1 MITTMLL
8 TLVVTKVNA
17 QSTTGLAY
25 PKGPRQ
31 HIAVVA
37 QSGRQSAV
45 TARTGSYPKDITANL
60 AQPAI
65 GTAVASQK
73 FKPKGAYP
81 KDPRNNLAWP

>member
-25 PKGPRQ
+25 PKDPRQ

-37 QSGRQSAV
+37 QSGRQSPV
-45 TARTGSYPKDITANL
+45 TARKGAYPKDITANL
-60 AQPAI
+60 AQPAV
-65 GTAVASQK
+65 GTPVASQK